1 MKVENTVFEKTY
13 SDYLKQIEGRDLE
26 LIGSRLGLSFVEDAL
41 IIQLLGESYLVS
53 GNGIY
58 DEKGKK
64 PGFERCVIL
73 SKYLLLCPDRL
84 PEKYDWTAFRD
95 LKNAG
100 PLEKYFR
107 NDVEMKIT
115 RFFTGKPGLLKRAI
129 EELDGKRPDIDLN
142 YDLAAKVQLLPKLP
156 VIITFNDEDDEFPAA
171 CSVLFENHAE
181 SFLDAESLAILGN
194 VFAVK
199 LKELSTSVS
208 S

>member
-1 MKVENTVFEKTY
+1 MKVENTVFDKTY
-13 SDYLKQIEGRDLE
+13 TGYLKQIEGSDLK
-26 LIGSRLGLSFVEDAL
+26 LIGNKLGLSFVENEL
-41 IIQLLGESYLVS
+41 TLPLLGDSYFVS
-53 GNGIY
+53 GNGIR
-58 DEKGKK
+58 DENGHK

-73 SKYLLLCPDRL
+73 LKYLLLCPAIL

-115 RFFTGKPGLLKRAI
+115 RFFTGKLNLLKKAV
-129 EELDGKRPDIDLN
+129 EMLGGEPPDIDIK
-142 YDLAAKVQLLPKLP
+142 YDLAAKMTLLPKLP
-156 VIITFNDEDDEFPAA
+156 AIITFNDEDDEFPAA

-181 SFLDAESLAILGN
+181 SFLDAESLAILGH

-199 LKELSTSVS
+199 LKKLSTP
-208 S
+208 